1 MKSHIRLTTSV
12 ENKTLGLSE
21 IMGIGLAGESI
32 NEPCQKKCHSTQEE
46 RKNPSLTTKLKE
58 KWQSYKPLIII
69 FIFCILLSWVQNNL
83 ETHQVESMMYSFM
96 GYFFIF
102 LSLFKFFDLKGFV
115 DGFSTYDLIAK
126 RVRVYGYAYPFM
138 EFFLG
143 IAYLTKFDIF
153 LINWMTVVV
162 MTVSGLGV
170 LKSVLSGQKIK
181 CACLG
186 TVLNVPLGT
195 ISIFENF
202 GMGAMA
208 AYAMIM

>member
-1 MKSHIRLTTSV
+1 MHNNIFLNSEEGLTPEKDENGCCRLANHPSSEEKRYDNNNGRKDTV
-12 ENKTLGLSE
+12 FFRILG
-21 IMGIGLAGESI
+21 
-32 NEPCQKKCHSTQEE
+32 
-46 RKNPSLTTKLKE
+46 E
-58 KWQSYKPLIII
+58 KWENYKPLLII
-69 FIFCILLSWVQNNL
+69 FIFCIVLSWTQSNL
-83 ETHQVESMMYSFM
+83 ETPFLERMMHSFM

-115 DGFSTYDLIAK
+115 EGFSTYDLIAK
-126 RVRVYGYAYPFM
+126 RVRVYGYAYPFI

-143 IAYLTKFDIF
+143 IAYLTKVDLF
-153 LINWMTVVV
+153 LTNWVTVVI

-208 AYAMIM
+208 AYSLYN

>member
-1 MKSHIRLTTSV
+1 MHNNVFLNSEEILIAEKGENDCCHLATPPSFEGKSFSSFKI
-12 ENKTLGLSE
+12 
-21 IMGIGLAGESI
+21 LA
-32 NEPCQKKCHSTQEE
+32 
-46 RKNPSLTTKLKE
+46 E
-58 KWQSYKPLIII
+58 KWENYKPLIII
-69 FIFCILLSWVQNNL
+69 FIFCIILSCVQSSL
-83 ETHQVESMMYSFM
+83 ETHFLEVIMHSFM

-115 DGFSTYDLIAK
+115 DGFCTYDLIAK
-126 RVRVYGYAYPFM
+126 RLRVYGYTYPFI

-143 IAYLTKFDIF
+143 IAYLAKVDLS
-153 LINWMTVVV
+153 LINWVTVVV

-170 LKSVLSGQKIK
+170 LNSVLSGQKIK

-208 AYAMIM
+208 AYQLSIF

>member
-1 MKSHIRLTTSV
+1 MAHPTD
-12 ENKTLGLSE
+12 LSTCDVK
-21 IMGIGLAGESI
+21 
-32 NEPCQKKCHSTQEE
+32 NKCHSAQGE
-46 RKNPSLTTKLKE
+46 RKKTFVIKILEE
-58 KWQSYKPLIII
+58 KWKNYKPLIII
-69 FIFCILLSWVQNNL
+69 FIFCIVISLVQNNFVI
-83 ETHQVESMMYSFM
+83 HPFWDVMHSFM

-115 DGFSTYDLIAK
+115 EGFSTYDLITK
-126 RVRVYGYAYPFM
+126 RFRIYGYAYPFI

-143 IAYLTKFDIF
+143 LAYLAKFDLF
-153 LINWMTVVV
+153 LINWVTVVV
-162 MTVSGLGV
+162 MTVSGIGV
-170 LKSVLSGQKIK
+170 LKSVISGQKIK

-208 AYAMIM
+208 AYSILG